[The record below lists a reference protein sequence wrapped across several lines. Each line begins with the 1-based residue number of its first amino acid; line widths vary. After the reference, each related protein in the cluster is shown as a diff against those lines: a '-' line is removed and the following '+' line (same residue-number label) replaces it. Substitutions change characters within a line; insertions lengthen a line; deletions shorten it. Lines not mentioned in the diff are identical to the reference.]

1 MQLYDMQGQSCG
13 AFDGDTAP
21 DGYWLR
27 PDDAP
32 ASLPRLEF
40 LDRVGGTRFA
50 AIWQAML
57 ANPAIAFQVMRG
69 FAAETVQCRESFP
82 ALVAMEQAGVIPAG
96 SAIDVWS

>member
-1 MQLYDMQGQSCG
+1 MQLHDMMGRSCG
-13 AFDGDTAP
+13 AFAGEAAP

-27 PDDAP
+27 ADDAP

-40 LDRVGGTRFA
+40 LDRVGATRFA

-69 FAAETVQCRESFP
+69 FAAETVHCTESFP
-82 ALVAMEQAGVIPAG
+82 ALIALEQAGVIPAG
-96 SAIDVWS
+96 SAIEVWA

>member
-1 MQLYDMQGQSCG
+1 MQLYDMQGRNCG
-13 AFDGDTAP
+13 AFSGEAAP

-27 PDDAP
+27 ADDAP

-40 LDRVGGTRFA
+40 LDRVGGARFA

-69 FAAETVQCRESFP
+69 FAAETVHCRESFP
-82 ALVAMEQAGVIPAG
+82 ALLGLEQAGVVPQG
-96 SAIDVWS
+96 TAIEVWS